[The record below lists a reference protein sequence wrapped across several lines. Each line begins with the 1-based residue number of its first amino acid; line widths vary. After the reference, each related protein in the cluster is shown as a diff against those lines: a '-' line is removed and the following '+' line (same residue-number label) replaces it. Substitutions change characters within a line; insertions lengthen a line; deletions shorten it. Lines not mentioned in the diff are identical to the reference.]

1 MEERKNDKLVG
12 LALYMVMLGM
22 LLSGSANTILMKVQN
37 NTNGKDNIPFNHPF
51 VQCAIMFVGELF
63 CLGAYFAKY
72 LYNKRQEKIDVETPA
87 TPQGDFILIDGKRYK
102 TKINPLLLAIPA
114 CFDIVASTMMNI
126 ALTIIAASVY
136 QMMRGMIIIFT
147 SLMSIM
153 FLKRRL
159 YRHHWSSLAT
169 IFLGVFMVGLSS
181 FLNDNSGGE
190 GKSAGI

>member
-1 MEERKNDKLVG
+1 
-12 LALYMVMLGM
+12 
-22 LLSGSANTILMKVQN
+22 
-37 NTNGKDNIPFNHPF
+37 
-51 VQCAIMFVGELF
+51 MFVGELF
-63 CLGAYFAKY
+63 CLGAYYAKVFY
-72 LYNKRQEKIDVETPA
+72 LKRQEKIDVEKPA
-87 TPQGDFILIDGKRYK
+87 IPQGDFIMIDGVQYK

-126 ALTIIAASVY
+126 ALTLIAASVY

-159 YRHHWSSLAT
+159 FRQHWSSLAT

-181 FLNDNSGGE
+181 FLSDNSGG
-190 GKSAGI
+190 GKSSQSQAIGFIMIILAQVFASCLLIVEEKLLGQYYLDPLKVVGFEGLWGVLMWCVLLPIF

>member
-1 MEERKNDKLVG
+1 
-12 LALYMVMLGM
+12 
-22 LLSGSANTILMKVQN
+22 
-37 NTNGKDNIPFNHPF
+37 
-51 VQCAIMFVGELF
+51 MFVGELF
-63 CLGAYFAKY
+63 CLAVYFGKVM
-72 LYNKRQEKIDVETPA
+72 YNKRQEKIDIDAPA
-87 TPQGDFILIDGKRYK
+87 IPQGDFILIEGVRYK

-147 SLMSIM
+147 SLMSII

-181 FLNDNSGGE
+181 FLSD
-190 GKSAGI
+190 K